1 MESFRNPDFV
11 ERYEDVIFDLDTP
24 IVTAVANGAS
34 QKKEGY
40 KFFADNSGEVA
51 PFDWYNARIIVDFN
65 VQLLA
70 DGADIAVDDHNGIVN
85 GSHSLINKLRVEANG
100 KTIYDCRNCNQ
111 AVNIKNLLDYTR
123 QFAKDMGTNQLFFL
137 DTNRSAEERPAQ
149 AAFNKGFAQRK
160 ALLGTSS
167 NVNVA
172 IPLNR
177 YSFFEGLDNE
187 LLPNMKIWII
197 FDLESDG
204 NLIWQA
210 GVDCRVVVTRMR
222 LFVPRIV
229 FTAEGNKM
237 YMERYMKPHKW
248 NYLREQ
254 ISVNDSSRQHT
265 GTFRIT
271 SAIDR
276 PRDVFVWIQN
286 DARQAS
292 QTENPFLFDTFNVAN
307 NRTLVSCQ
315 LEVGNGN
322 KYPEN
327 EYTPSAEIS
336 RVFRDV
342 HKYSYTEN
350 EYQGGG
356 TLLNRG
362 NFSNIFPFIYFDLRN
377 QKLDIKDG
385 ATKLIFS
392 YKLSGETNANYTVY
406 ALVLYEQ
413 EIELYNTTGK
423 LMIR

>member
-24 IVTAVANGAS
+24 IVTAVANDAS

-51 PFDWYNARIIVDFN
+51 PFDWYNARIIVDFK
-65 VQLLA
+65 VQLKA
-70 DGADIAVDDHNGIVN
+70 DGGALGNDNNGLVN
-85 GSHSLINKLRVEANG
+85 GSHFLINKLRVEANG

-111 AVNIKNLLDYTR
+111 AVNIKNLLDYTK
-123 QFAKDMGTNQLFFL
+123 QFAEDMGTNQFFFL
-137 DTNRSAEERPAQ
+137 DTKRIAEKTPEVN
-149 AAFNKGFAQRK
+149 FNKGFSQRRS
-160 ALLGTSS
+160 LIGTSS
-167 NVNVA
+167 NVNA
-172 IPLNR
+172 EIPLNR

-187 LLPNMKIWII
+187 RLPNMKIGLI
-197 FDLESDG
+197 FDLESDA
-204 NLIWQA
+204 NLIWRV
-210 GVDCRVVVTRMR
+210 GGHPCRVMVTSMR

-229 FTAEGNKM
+229 FTAEGSKM

-248 NYLREQ
+248 TYLREQ
-254 ISVNDSSRQHT
+254 ISVNGSSKQQT

-286 DARQAS
+286 DARQS
-292 QTENPFLFDTFNVAN
+292 DQKQKPFLFDTFSVDDGKL
-307 NRTLVSCQ
+307 LVSCQ

-327 EYTPSAEIS
+327 EYNPSTEIS

-362 NFSNIFPFIYFDLRN
+362 NFSTIFPFIYFDLRN
-377 QKLDIKDG
+377 QELDIKDR
-385 ATKLIFS
+385 ATKLIFR
-392 YKLSGETNANYTVY
+392 YKLDGATTNNYTVY